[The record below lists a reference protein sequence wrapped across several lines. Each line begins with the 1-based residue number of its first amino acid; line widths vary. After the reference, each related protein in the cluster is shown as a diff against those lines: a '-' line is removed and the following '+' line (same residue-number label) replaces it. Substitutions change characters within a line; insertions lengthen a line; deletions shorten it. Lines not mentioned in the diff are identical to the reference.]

1 MYDHRING
9 HMLNGGAL
17 PKKRRIFSKR
27 RLGITTR
34 FPLVILGTSLGAA
47 LVMGLILAG
56 SEYRTGLGH
65 AGQHISQVESDK
77 EKL

>member
-1 MYDHRING
+1 
-9 HMLNGGAL
+9 MLNGGAL
-17 PKKRRIFSKR
+17 PKKRRIFTRR

-56 SEYRTGLGH
+56 NDYRTGLGH
-65 AGQHISQVESDK
+65 AEQHTNQVESDK
-77 EKL
+77 EKR